1 MTTLDGVTKRMA
13 AEQAAAVEVVWL
25 AQEQGRSLTGPD
37 GLLEQLTKK
46 VLETALNGELTE
58 HPCPT
63 PGNPLL

>member
-25 AQEQGRSLTGPD
+25 AQEQGQSLTGPD

-46 VLETALNGELTE
+46 VLETRAQWGAGRA
-58 HPCPT
+58 PVSDS
-63 PGNPLL
+63 G